1 MNAGV
6 GDNGEG
12 RGSYKAEFTIY
23 LCTHPLTLTHT
34 NVPER
39 LNACIMPV
47 AGRALMKAE
56 QPEFDEVRRD
66 RILHL
71 LKAA

>member
-1 MNAGV
+1 
-6 GDNGEG
+6 
-12 RGSYKAEFTIY
+12 
-23 LCTHPLTLTHT
+23 
-34 NVPER
+34 
-39 LNACIMPV
+39 MPV